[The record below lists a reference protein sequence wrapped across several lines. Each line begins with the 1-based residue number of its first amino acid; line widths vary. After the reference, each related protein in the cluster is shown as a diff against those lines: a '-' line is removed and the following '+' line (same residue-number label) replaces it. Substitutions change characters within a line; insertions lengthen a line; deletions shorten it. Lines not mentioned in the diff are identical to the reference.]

1 MSPIPKETVTRS
13 LLAKLYEVLTARPD
27 GDADALPENEF
38 VAWCQPGLPFE
49 PEDLDFA
56 VRGIGGGAGEGDDVR
71 RRTARADDWSRLVN
85 FVPNATGVFDDAQ
98 QKKMFDTTAFST
110 DGASIASI
118 YGNVLR
124 FSEVAQ
130 GELSDEVK
138 QKLERFRGLL
148 VEVREEED
156 LLTGEKVEVVD
167 DAPAVKRYN
176 ELMAE
181 YLDAVTQF
189 NSKRIAALNT
199 DDGLAVQDWAL
210 NADNYRMRVRAALG
224 KWTSVGKKNDIEAM
238 RAFID
243 QVTMRD
249 LTLLKADL
257 LDKIDRA
264 KLNSPVSGDSFYWT
278 SFIPANLATSDGW
291 QEQSFKHS
299 EIKIHESSK
308 TTAFGGNVSLP
319 IGSWFGLKGSGSS
332 ETERIE
338 KEVNTD
344 DFSLTFELA
353 QAIISRGWLAM
364 EFLRSNA
371 WRFSPD
377 MPNLTN
383 LTSTLSD
390 GSVPPQGSLIGIPT
404 AAIFARNVTLDFK
417 ELHEQ
422 SSDFRRDIE
431 GGLDLKIGPFN
442 LGGGKFKRGEKEH
455 QMQRELTEEGLKV
468 KGMQVIGFRCVLL
481 PKLPN
486 PAPNVE
492 NWA

>member
-1 MSPIPKETVTRS
+1 MSPVPKETVTRAM
-13 LLAKLYEVLTARPD
+13 LAKLYEVLTARPD
-27 GDADALPENEF
+27 GDADALPANEF
-38 VAWCQPGLPFE
+38 IAWCQPGLPFE

-56 VRGIGGGAGEGDDVR
+56 VRGIGGGEGEGEDVR
-71 RRTARADDWSRLVN
+71 RRIARADDWSRLTN
-85 FVPNATGVFDDAQ
+85 FIPNATGVFDVGQ

-118 YGNVLR
+118 YSNVLR

-138 QKLERFRGLL
+138 EKLERFRGLL
-148 VEVREEED
+148 VQVREEED
-156 LLTGEKVEVVD
+156 LISGEKVEVVD
-167 DAPAVKRYN
+167 DAPAVKKYN

-181 YLDAVTQF
+181 YLDAVMQY

-210 NADNYRMRVRAALG
+210 NADNYRMKVRAALG
-224 KWTSVGKKNDIEAM
+224 KWESTGKKNDIEAI
-238 RAFID
+238 RAFIS

-257 LDKIDRA
+257 LDKVNKA
-264 KLNSPVSGDSFYWT
+264 VMNNPTSGGEYYWT
-278 SFIPANLATSDGW
+278 SFIPANLATSTGW
-291 QEQSFKHS
+291 QQQSFKHS
-299 EIKIHESSK
+299 ETHLHESSR

-319 IGSWFGLKGSGSS
+319 IGSWFGLKGGGSM
-332 ETERIE
+332 ETEKIE
-338 KEVNTD
+338 KELNTE
-344 DFSLTFELA
+344 DFALTFELA
-353 QAIISRGWLAM
+353 QAVITRGWVGM
-364 EFLRSNA
+364 EFLLSNA
-371 WRFSPD
+371 WRFAED

-390 GSVPPQGSLIGIPT
+390 GQVPPSGSLIGIPT
-404 AAIFARNVTLDFK
+404 AAIFARNLTLDFK
-417 ELHEQ
+417 ELHEE

-431 GGLDLKIGPFN
+431 ANLDLKIGPFN

-455 QMQRELTEEGLKV
+455 TMDRKLTEEGLKV
-468 KGMQVIGFRCVLL
+468 PGMQIVGFRCIML

-492 NWA
+492 KWA